1 MGKVILIRFIKN
13 KLKHKFVKNVLT
25 LFSGS
30 VLSQAILFA
39 FIPVLTRL
47 YPEEV
52 FGLFFIYTS
61 LTEILRVIAS
71 LQFERAIVLPKNDTH
86 AINLLAIA
94 LIINLLI
101 NLLFFLLIFLFYE
114 IIIEISSEDNIGKW
128 FYYIP
133 LSSFLLGSFEAFSFW
148 NNRLESYKIISF
160 AKISKSTTVGTSQI
174 FLKYLNF
181 QSSGLFMGVIIG
193 QFVSYI
199 YIIFFSVKS
208 ISKNLKYL
216 SVKKSIVLIKKYKDI
231 PLYNTLLTSLNT
243 ISNQIPIL
251 LLAKYF
257 GAESAAYYGI
267 ASRVVMTPMGLISE
281 SVGQVF
287 YKTSSDII
295 NKNKKLFTFV
305 KKTYFNLAKIAV
317 LPVIIIFVSTY
328 FFDIFFGETWYKA
341 GQYTRIML
349 PWLTIAFLNRPVSW
363 LIVVLNKQKIISL
376 FDFILLILRF
386 LAIYLSY
393 KLMFGEI
400 VAIYS
405 YSLVGFLFGIFIFFY
420 LLYISKSDN
429 KIY

>member
-1 MGKVILIRFIKN
+1 
-13 KLKHKFVKNVLT
+13 
-25 LFSGS
+25 
-30 VLSQAILFA
+30 
-39 FIPVLTRL
+39 
-47 YPEEV
+47 
-52 FGLFFIYTS
+52 
-61 LTEILRVIAS
+61 
-71 LQFERAIVLPKNDTH
+71 
-86 AINLLAIA
+86 
-94 LIINLLI
+94 
-101 NLLFFLLIFLFYE
+101 
-114 IIIEISSEDNIGKW
+114 
-128 FYYIP
+128 
-133 LSSFLLGSFEAFSFW
+133 
-148 NNRLESYKIISF
+148 
-160 AKISKSTTVGTSQI
+160 
-174 FLKYLNF
+174 
-181 QSSGLFMGVIIG
+181 MGVIIG